1 MRIFLN
7 RIFLSLGFFAI
18 LTVTS
23 CARPGDFTVSKA
35 MQAYQAQSYDKSLEL
50 FNQALN
56 EDLSYSKESIYT
68 MIANVYLAQ
77 QDLENAIVFQ
87 EKSLELKEDY
97 RTYVT
102 LGMNY
107 HLLKNDEKAEEAYQK
122 AVKLN
127 PEKAEALVSLGS
139 LYLGMEKYEEAVT
152 YFLKSIEK
160 ESRIAIAHA
169 NLALAYAFTDEFE
182 KADQEL
188 KIAEELKCENIEDF
202 KERVSSLAENNKK

>member
-1 MRIFLN
+1 M
-7 RIFLSLGFFAI
+7 GFFGI

-23 CARPGDFTVSKA
+23 CAKPGDFTVSKA
-35 MQAYQAQSYDKSLEL
+35 MKAYQAQDYEKSLEF

-68 MIANVYLAQ
+68 MISNVYLAE

-107 HLLKNDEKAEEAYQK
+107 HLLKNDEKAEEAYKK
-122 AVKLN
+122 ALKMN

-139 LYLGMEKYEEAVT
+139 LYLGIQKYDEAVS
-152 YFLKSIEK
+152 FLLQSIEK
-160 ESRIAIAHA
+160 EPRIAIAHA
-169 NLALAYAFTDEFE
+169 NLAVAYAHTNEIQ
-182 KADQEL
+182 KALDEL
-188 KIAEELKCENIEDF
+188 KIAEELKCENIEEF
-202 KERVSSLAENNKK
+202 KARVEELR